1 MNNEKNPASN
11 IVWVAVVAAFL
22 LVFGSVWYASSLGS
36 SKDAHKAKTTVA
48 EKPTPSS
55 GVSSPD
61 IATDPGLG
69 VPAFP
74 PPDIPLSDPVV
85 RITPMQP
92 IKPIPKKAGSHKI
105 SIKDMFP
112 MGDITRDQPVVEHPY
127 RTIAELF
134 PSFEYDGKLWS
145 ATGKY
150 LLAGQADITPTGFS
164 LRTGQTLFALAN
176 TAAPDSVLFVR
187 SRQDPNKYAIYRATM

>member
-22 LVFGSVWYASSLGS
+22 LVFGSVWYASSLGNKKS
-36 SKDAHKAKTTVA
+36 THTTKNTVA
-48 EKPTPSS
+48 EKPAQPF
-55 GVSSPD
+55 VASSPD
-61 IATDPGLG
+61 VGTGPELG

-74 PPDIPLSDPVV
+74 PPDMPLSDPVV
-85 RITPMQP
+85 RITPLKP
-92 IKPIPKKAGSHKI
+92 VKPISKNAGSHKI

-112 MGDITRDQPVVEHPY
+112 VGDITRDQPVVEHPY
-127 RTIAELF
+127 RAMAELF
-134 PSFEYDGKLWS
+134 PSFEYDGKMWS

-150 LLAGQADITPTGFS
+150 LLSGQADLTPTGFS
-164 LRTGQTLFALAN
+164 LRTGQALYALAN

-187 SRQDPNKYAIYRATM
+187 SRQDTNKYAIYRAM